1 MPETQQARDKILDYL
16 DRNNM
21 SQEDL
26 AVTFGVSKMY
36 MNEVLTGK
44 KSTRSANELILKI
57 VSALKIR

>member
-1 MPETQQARDKILDYL
+1 MSETQQARDKILDYL